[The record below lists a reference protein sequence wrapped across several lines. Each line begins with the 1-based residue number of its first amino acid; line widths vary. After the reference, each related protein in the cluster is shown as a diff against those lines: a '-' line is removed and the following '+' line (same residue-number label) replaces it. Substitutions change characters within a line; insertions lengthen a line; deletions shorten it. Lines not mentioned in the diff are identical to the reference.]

1 MGIKEKIRLK
11 MAMKLAKGMKKED
24 FLIPLREEIKKQGLV
39 GKVGIDASMK
49 RIEESGMK
57 SVFDQ
62 LGITREDIE
71 EAFKE

>member
-1 MGIKEKIRLK
+1 MGIKEQILK
-11 MAMKLAKGMKKED
+11 KLAKKMKKED
-24 FLIPLREEIKKQGLV
+24 LLIPLREEIRKQGLA
-39 GKVGIDASMK
+39 GKGGVDAAMK
-49 RIEESGMK
+49 RIETSGMK